1 MFKNIKNKIKEN
13 IEIFSLIFLIL
24 ASASSTIYL
33 NHKKNIN
40 DLTFNNFIE
49 NIYLKKTINHIIKN
63 LDPKYQK
70 IKHKIKKGE
79 TFDKI
84 LDNYS
89 IDKKEILKIKNSLNK
104 KEIYIHFF
112 KATEINKNINSVNKI
127 IKTLLKENFSRED
140 CLISIGGGITGDVGG
155 FAASIFKRGLKFIN
169 VPTTLLSQV
178 DSSIGGKTGV
188 NTKLGKNL
196 IGSFYQPSLVISDIQ
211 FLKTLPKREIICGYG
226 EILKHSLIA
235 EKQFYKFLKKNS
247 KRIFNL
253 SSPFIEKTIY
263 KSCKIKMKVVEK
275 DEKEKGLRKILNFGH
290 TFAHAYEASLGYS
303 KKLNHGEAVIL
314 GMKTALNFS
323 LKKKLIK
330 EIDYNS
336 INNHINSCNLPS
348 KINKFFKSK
357 DLNKILSFMTKD
369 KKNTTKK
376 ISLVLLKRIGSPVIN
391 QEYTKKSLG
400 IFLKKELSN

>member
-1 MFKNIKNKIKEN
+1 MKPIKLNIKTNTHQYPIMIGTDLATNIYNIIKDNSLNFNKCLLVIDKNISKKIISE
-13 IEIFSLIFLIL
+13 
-24 ASASSTIYL
+24 
-33 NHKKNIN
+33 
-40 DLTFNNFIE
+40 
-49 NIYLKKTINHIIKN
+49 
-63 LDPKYQK
+63 
-70 IKHKIKKGE
+70 
-79 TFDKI
+79 
-84 LDNYS
+84 
-89 IDKKEILKIKNSLNK
+89 IKNSFDK

-247 KRIFNL
+247 RRIFDL

-314 GMKTALNFS
+314 GIITALKFS
-323 LKKKLIK
+323 LNIKLISFN
-330 EIDYNS
+330 DYKIIIKHLVDNKLP
-336 INNHINSCNLPS
+336 INIKRYFSSKNLS
-348 KINKFFKSK
+348 KI
-357 DLNKILSFMTKD
+357 LNFMIKD
-369 KKNTTKK
+369 KKNSSKK
-376 ISLVLLKRIGSPVIN
+376 INLILLKKIGSAVIN
-391 QEYTKKSLG
+391 NEYDTLKVKK
-400 IFLKKELSN
+400 FLSNELAN